1 MFLTD
6 HKTKIVCTIGPATDT
21 QEQMILMIEAGMNIA
36 RLNYSHG
43 DFEYHA
49 QNIRKLRLASEQ
61 CQKPLSIL
69 ADLPGPKM
77 RIGKIGSESIQ
88 LVQGSEFIISTEDF
102 IGNHDRVSV
111 SLKELHEVLKTGDL
125 LFLNDGLIQLRVKR
139 IESREIYCEVLV
151 GGELRSYKGLNLP
164 GIDLGILAFTAH
176 DKECLIHA
184 CENGVDAVSQSFV
197 SNQEDIIQLRQ
208 FAENH
213 GFEPFI
219 VAKIERAGALN
230 KLDEIL
236 SVSDGIMIARGDL
249 GVEIPIDQIAVVQ
262 KQIMQ
267 KANLL
272 GKPVITATQMMTS
285 MVSNPRPTRAEVTD
299 VSNAILD
306 GTDCIM
312 LSEESAMGKYPVET
326 VKMLSQIAYTVEKS
340 RNDTKQ
346 YRRTEQYLR
355 KDSSLLSDSISISVQ
370 QTVQSL
376 SSSAVFAHTVTGHI
390 VRMISRFKI
399 PVWIVSVTE
408 NMKVYRSLNFTYG
421 AYPILVAQEPQQW
434 DELIK
439 HHLDMVGIGCGT
451 VLLVDVPSKE
461 RPHAHHKIEIID
473 VKNLYSI

>member
-1 MFLTD
+1 MFIND

-21 QEQMILMIEAGMNIA
+21 QDQMIAMIQAGMNIA

-43 DFEYHA
+43 NIEYHA
-49 QNIRKLRLASEQ
+49 ENICKLRKASDI
-61 CQKPLSIL
+61 CQKPLSIM

-77 RIGKIGSESIQ
+77 RIGKIDRDSFQ
-88 LVQGSEFIISTEDF
+88 LVQGSIFTLSTEDF
-102 IGNHDRVSV
+102 VGNPERVSV
-111 SLKELHEVLKTGDL
+111 SLKQLHEVLKRGDL
-125 LFLNDGLIQLRVKR
+125 LFLNDGLIQLNVV
-139 IESREIYCEVLV
+139 EIIAKDIRCEVLV
-151 GGELRSYKGLNLP
+151 GGELRSFKGLNLP
-164 GIDLGILAFTAH
+164 GTDLGILAFTEH
-176 DKECLIHA
+176 DKECLFHA

-208 FAENH
+208 FAEKN
-213 GFEPFI
+213 GFDPFI
-219 VAKIERAGALN
+219 IAKIERAGALN

-267 KANLL
+267 KANIL

-326 VKMLSQIAYTVEKS
+326 VKMLSQIALTVEKS
-340 RNDTKQ
+340 RSETKQ
-346 YRRTEQYLR
+346 FRRTEQYLR

-399 PVWIVSVTE
+399 PVWIISVTE

-421 AYPILVAQEPQQW
+421 AYPIFVAQEPQQW
-434 DELIK
+434 NELIK
-439 HHLDMVGIGCGT
+439 TYLNLEGVESGT

-461 RPHAHHKIEIID
+461 RPQAHHKIEIID
-473 VKNLYSI
+473 VKNL